1 MDYDVLILGGGII
14 GCAVAYE
21 LSKYSLNI
29 ALIEKEYDIAD
40 EVAMV
45 NSAIIYDGV
54 ENPDTLM
61 SKLEVL
67 GNSMFEEIT
76 QKFNVPF
83 KKCGSYMIAQN
94 QEQVVK
100 IEELYEKAIKRGIS
114 QIEIVDD
121 KYMYEVETNLNIPIN
136 KALYSHNTS
145 VVAPYDLAIAYGEVA
160 FDNGVNFKLEEEVID
175 IIKIST
181 GYKII
186 TNKNKFTCK
195 TVINTAPKIDYT
207 PGISYTPAIDYNIEN
222 NESNINILNSMLI
235 NRKNLFN
242 SKKIIFTQN
251 DQGEIIHSVNSLQGS
266 SLFTAESKTNF
277 NFHEMKKVLNNFV
290 QGIEGK
296 DIKTFFQAKHYK
308 DPMIIDDSL
317 IDNGYIKISGKHYA
331 EVTMTPSIAKMVC
344 ETLVGNLKAK
354 VKKDFIDKRRDIFR
368 FRELSNVEKNKLIK
382 MDKKYGKVICLC
394 QTVTEGEIIEAIRRP
409 LGARTVEGVRRR
421 TGVTFGECEGAYCFD
436 RIVSILARETN
447 KDINQIVKSSKGSF
461 VVKGRIKE
469 FNEM

>member
-61 SKLEVL
+61 SKLEVT
-67 GNSMFEEIT
+67 GNSMFEQIT
-76 QKFNVPF
+76 QKFNVPYRR
-83 KKCGSYMIAQN
+83 CGSYMIAEN
-94 QEQVVK
+94 YKQVK
-100 IEELYEKAIKRGIS
+100 KLEELYEKAIKRGIS
-114 QIEIVDD
+114 DIELVEGKDI
-121 KYMYEVETNLNIPIN
+121 YEVEKEFNIPIK
-136 KALYSHNTS
+136 KALYSYNTG

-175 IIKIST
+175 IKKVSA
-181 GYKII
+181 GYKIV

-195 TVINTAPKIDYT
+195 TVINTT
-207 PGISYTPAIDYNIEN
+207 PGIHYNIDENEIQN
-222 NESNINILNSMLI
+222 NESNVNILNSMLI
-235 NRKNLFN
+235 NKKNLFS
-242 SKKIIFTQN
+242 SKKIIFSQSEK
-251 DQGEIIHSVNSLQGS
+251 GEIINSVNNVQGN
-266 SLFTAESKTNF
+266 SLFTAESSTNF
-277 NFHEMKKVLNNFV
+277 NFHEMKEQLDKYV
-290 QGIEGK
+290 QGIDNE
-296 DIKTFFQAKHYK
+296 DIKSFYQTKYYK
-308 DPMIIDDSL
+308 DPIIIDDSL
-317 IDNGYIKISGKHYA
+317 IDRGYIKISGKHYA

-354 VKKDFIDKRRDIFR
+354 LKRDFIDKRRDIFR
-368 FRELSNVEKNKLIK
+368 FRELPKEEQNQLIK
-382 MDKKYGKVICLC
+382 MNKKYGKVICLC
-394 QTVTEGEIIEAIRRP
+394 QTVTEGEIIDAIRRP
-409 LGARTVEGVRRR
+409 LGARTVEGIRRR
-421 TGVTFGECEGAYCFD
+421 TGVTFGDCEGSYCFD

-447 KDINQIVKSSKGSF
+447 KKMNDIVKSSKGSF
-461 VVKGRIKE
+461 VVTGRIKE

>member
-54 ENPDTLM
+54 ENSDTLM

-67 GNSMFEEIT
+67 GNSMFDEIT
-76 QKFNVPF
+76 EKFNVPF
-83 KKCGSYMIAQN
+83 KRCGSYMIAEN
-94 QEQVVK
+94 DEQVIK

-114 QIEIVDD
+114 EIEIVEG
-121 KYMYEVETNLNIPIN
+121 KYIYEIETNFNIPIK
-136 KALYSHNTS
+136 KALYSHNTG

-175 IIKIST
+175 IKKIST
-181 GYKII
+181 GYKIV

-195 TVINTAPKIDYT
+195 TVINTT
-207 PGISYTPAIDYNIEN
+207 PGIHYNIDKNEKTES
-222 NESNINILNSMLI
+222 ESNIMNSMLI

-251 DQGEIIHSVNSLQGS
+251 DKAEITSTVSNVQGS
-266 SLFTAESKTNF
+266 SLFTAESSTNF
-277 NFHEMKKVLNNFV
+277 KFHEMKKVLNNFASDI
-290 QGIEGK
+290 QEK
-296 DIKTFFQAKHYK
+296 DIKTFFQAKYYK
-308 DPMIIDDSL
+308 DPIIIDDSL
-317 IDNGYIKISGKHYA
+317 IDKGYIKISGKHYA

-344 ETLVGNLKAK
+344 ETLVGNLNAK
-354 VKKDFIDKRRDIFR
+354 LKKDFIDKRRDIFR
-368 FRELSNVEKNKLIK
+368 FRELSNNEKNQIIK

-394 QTVTEGEIIEAIRRP
+394 QTVTEGEIVDAIRRP

-421 TGVTFGECEGAYCFD
+421 TGVTFGECEGSYCFD

-447 KDINQIVKSSKGSF
+447 KNISDIVKSSKGSF
-461 VVKGRIKE
+461 IVKGRIKE